1 MLNTKQSVVKLVLQ
15 DDQLGEE
22 QIFVDFLHIH
32 LTLFVKWFIGH
43 IKISTYGLV

>member
-1 MLNTKQSVVKLVLQ
+1 MLTTRQSVVKLVLQ

-22 QIFVDFLHIH
+22 QISVVLHIH
-32 LTLFVKWFIGH
+32 LTPLVKWFIGH